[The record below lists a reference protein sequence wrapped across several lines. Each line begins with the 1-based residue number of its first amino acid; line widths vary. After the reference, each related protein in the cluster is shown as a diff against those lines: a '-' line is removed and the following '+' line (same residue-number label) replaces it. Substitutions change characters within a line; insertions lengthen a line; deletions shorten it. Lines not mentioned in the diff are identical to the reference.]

1 MIDILA
7 KHFNLIDPRTSDIPA
22 SLNLATNIDA
32 RLLVGFSTSRDTFD
46 ILPLISVWDI
56 FSKIDSQW
64 MKTREIQWNQNR
76 AIAKKVFY
84 WKSSLTLT

>member
-64 MKTREIQWNQNR
+64 MKTREIQ
-76 AIAKKVFY
+76 
-84 WKSSLTLT
+84 

>member
-46 ILPLISVWDI
+46 ILPLISAWDLLKNWQPVEELERSSMK
-56 FSKIDSQW
+56 SKSRHCQ
-64 MKTREIQWNQNR
+64 KS
-76 AIAKKVFY
+76 FY
-84 WKSSLTLT
+84 WKPSLTLT